1 LLTTDGLV
9 AGVIFAKATSDA
21 EMGFAIT
28 MDDLYP
34 VASQAA
40 GMSAPVSSG
49 QCIQK

>member
-1 LLTTDGLV
+1 M
-9 AGVIFAKATSDA
+9 AGVIFAKATSDT

-28 MDDLYP
+28 MNDLFP

-40 GMSAPVSSG
+40 SLSAPVSSG